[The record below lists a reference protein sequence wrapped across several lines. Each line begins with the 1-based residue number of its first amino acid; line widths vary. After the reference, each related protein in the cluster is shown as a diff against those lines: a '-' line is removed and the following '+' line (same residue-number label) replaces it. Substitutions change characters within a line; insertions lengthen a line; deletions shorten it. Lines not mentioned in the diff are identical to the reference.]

1 MNTLIPLLLALTSCL
16 LGIVLAYH
24 SPRIAHRRQG
34 FSLDAL
40 KFDPADII
48 TVKLRRPLGLSLEEN
63 IENEARG
70 VFVSEVKEGSAKASG
85 KVYKGLYLI
94 QGEDA
99 HLTAS
104 PR

>member
-1 MNTLIPLLLALTSCL
+1 MLILSALTACL
-16 LGIVLAYH
+16 LGATLAYQA
-24 SPRIAHRRQG
+24 PRPALSRPG
-34 FSLDAL
+34 FSLSAL
-40 KFDPADII
+40 KFDPANII

-94 QGEDA
+94 QGNDT
-99 HLTAS
+99 HVIGIIQ
-104 PR
+104 PF